1 MCVICFVILCF
12 HISGVAKVTQL
23 SSSSTILQGRYTSF
37 HCMAVGN
44 PLPNI
49 TWKGPHGIISSNHS
63 RFNINN
69 VPSKS
74 HIHSFLLISYALN
87 TDTGLYYCIASNAPY
102 GNGGPLAI
110 HQRGVNLTVL
120 GKV

>member
-1 MCVICFVILCF
+1 
-12 HISGVAKVTQL
+12 
-23 SSSSTILQGRYTSF
+23 
-37 HCMAVGN
+37 MAVGN

-49 TWKGPHGIISSNHS
+49 TWKGPYGIIFSNHS
-63 RFNINN
+63 RFNIKN
-69 VPSKS
+69 VSS
-74 HIHSFLLISYALN
+74 DTYVYSSLAISNALN
-87 TDTGLYYCIASNAPY
+87 IDTGLYYCIASNAPY